1 MELADLDPS
10 DDAACARC
18 AELLVTGFATFA
30 PTAWPTLDDARETVR
45 ECLEMGVVRVAR
57 VGDEVAGWI
66 GGHHAYARVWE
77 LHPMVVAPSRQH
89 QGIGRLL
96 VADLER
102 VVADRGALTLVLGSD
117 DEVGLTSLAGI
128 ELYPDPLAALA
139 RLEDRGG
146 HPFVFY
152 RKCGFAVTGITPDA
166 NGLGKPDLHMSKRVG
181 TR

>member
-1 MELADLDPS
+1 M
-10 DDAACARC
+10 
-18 AELLVTGFATFA
+18 A
-30 PTAWPTLDDARETVR
+30 PTAWPAVEDARETVQ
-45 ECLEMGVVRVAR
+45 ECLDMGVVRVAR
-57 VGDEVAGWI
+57 IGGEVVGWI

-77 LHPMVVAPSRQH
+77 LHPMVVAPAHQH
-89 QGIGRLL
+89 QGIGRML

-102 VVADRGALTLVLGSD
+102 VVAERGALTLVLGSD
-117 DEVGLTSLAGI
+117 DEAGLTSLSGL

-152 RKCGFAVTGITPDA
+152 RKCGFAVTGVTPDA
-166 NGLGKPDLHMSKRVG
+166 NGLGKPDLHMAKRVG